1 VGWQR
6 QPRKWIELYVVDM
19 KQWFGNLTLNIAIRM
34 VGGKRYFGTNAD
46 VDEES
51 ALRTQKVVGGYY
63 ICLGC

>member
-1 VGWQR
+1 
-6 QPRKWIELYVVDM
+6 VDM